1 MDEAYRQK
9 ILNDIA
15 ILDELLEAEKKQQ
28 EREYEAYKEGERN
41 ELTDEQEMIL
51 GDWMEQTT
59 SYDDY

>member
-28 EREYEAYKEGERN
+28 EREYEAYKEGNRT
-41 ELTDEQEMIL
+41 ELTHEQEMIL
-51 GDWMEQTT
+51 DDWTEQTT

>member
-28 EREYEAYKEGERN
+28 EREYEAYKEGDGN
-41 ELTDEQEMIL
+41 EITHEQEMIL
-51 GDWMEQTT
+51 DDWTEQTT